1 MKNKVVLVI
10 CIAVMLVPAVLAII
24 LYKPK
29 PPEIVKDPE
38 SVSLVTIT
46 DSLTNTFTIDDKDE
60 IKFLTDLANGTS
72 AQSIPDAVYGFK
84 TFVLKF
90 TRGDTVASYRF
101 YMSAEMPDQVY
112 YKDGEDKCFKA
123 DSLKSRSF
131 MEKPYAVSLY
141 DTAVPVLTV
150 GDSSTVISPSQIS
163 WNYSTVDGNYIPI
176 SAPSSSEVKNIDK
189 ISKKTLGIS
198 FSRKPSNAVV
208 SVSDNGEQMF
218 SKLLDDF
225 TGITTKTAKYYQV
238 QIHATWNEESG
249 QNSYGAATY
258 VFNAYVLPDAEFSFS
273 ATDIQQGG
281 MIAIRINNASAEG
294 IKAECTPDFGA
305 QPMFYNVDGGAVA
318 YLPTSYETNPGE
330 YRLSLTYDGVEYDQ
344 MITVREFKFNSKTYT
359 DSEAVIKS
367 FFSAENAAAE
377 ETIRESVFSSTSSS
391 GLLSGTERPKFPT
404 KRTDHKTGY
413 GNYVTFKST
422 DGKARH
428 DGVDYDVAKG
438 SDVKAVLSG
447 VVVYA
452 GNMPI
457 HGGTVVIDHG
467 NGVRTW
473 YSRVDASKV
482 TVGQSVAQGDLIAK
496 SNDSGFG
503 DASRVH
509 FGVSVGRTFVSPLWV
524 LENGI
529 PTA

>member
-176 SAPSSSEVKNIDK
+176 
-189 ISKKTLGIS
+189 L
-198 FSRKPSNAVV
+198 
-208 SVSDNGEQMF
+208 
-218 SKLLDDF
+218 
-225 TGITTKTAKYYQV
+225 
-238 QIHATWNEESG
+238 
-249 QNSYGAATY
+249 
-258 VFNAYVLPDAEFSFS
+258 
-273 ATDIQQGG
+273 
-281 MIAIRINNASAEG
+281 RIG
-294 IKAECTPDFGA
+294 
-305 QPMFYNVDGGAVA
+305 
-318 YLPTSYETNPGE
+318 
-330 YRLSLTYDGVEYDQ
+330 
-344 MITVREFKFNSKTYT
+344 
-359 DSEAVIKS
+359 
-367 FFSAENAAAE
+367 
-377 ETIRESVFSSTSSS
+377 
-391 GLLSGTERPKFPT
+391 
-404 KRTDHKTGY
+404 
-413 GNYVTFKST
+413 
-422 DGKARH
+422 
-428 DGVDYDVAKG
+428 
-438 SDVKAVLSG
+438 
-447 VVVYA
+447 
-452 GNMPI
+452 
-457 HGGTVVIDHG
+457 
-467 NGVRTW
+467 
-473 YSRVDASKV
+473 
-482 TVGQSVAQGDLIAK
+482 
-496 SNDSGFG
+496 
-503 DASRVH
+503 
-509 FGVSVGRTFVSPLWV
+509 
-524 LENGI
+524 
-529 PTA
+529 